1 MTLGDALLFLV
12 TPKVYDG
19 FALFFKCV
27 TKEDKETKED
37 SNGGKGGKGGCGY
50 GVSQF

>member
-1 MTLGDALLFLV
+1 MPFGDTLISFVASE
-12 TPKVYDG
+12 VYDG
-19 FALFFKCV
+19 FALFLKGV
-27 TKEDKETKED
+27 TKEEEETKED